1 MRSFLLK
8 RIIVSILSIKSIP
21 TGAPM
26 PDWMRGMVGI
36 LASLGRVGVHPS
48 PTAAAD
54 AELQISKEIYFD
66 RLCAVLALSPSAGG
80 PRCAAAHSGAV
91 RVFLEHD
98 GEQCFFSL
106 GPSAIDEPV
115 CPVEALTERFREA
128 GRIGADE
135 SDATLAGQ
143 ALFIERHWSDLQRM
157 FSPQGLAE
165 TGAWIAIRKAAI
177 VALYAREN

>member
-21 TGAPM
+21 TGATM

-36 LASLGRVGVHPS
+36 LASWGRMGARPS
-48 PTAAAD
+48 PPAAAD
-54 AELQISKEIYFD
+54 AELQLSKEIYFD
-66 RLCAVLALSPSAGG
+66 RLCTVLALSPSAGG
-80 PRCAAAHSGAV
+80 PRCTAAHSGAV

-106 GPSAIDEPV
+106 GPSATDQPI
-115 CPVEALTERFREA
+115 CPVEALIERFRDS
-128 GRIGADE
+128 GRVGAEE
-135 SDATLAGQ
+135 SDASLAAQ

-157 FSPQGLAE
+157 FSPHGLAE
-165 TGAWIAIRKAAI
+165 TGAWIATRKAAI